1 MIGIEKEGQTLSMIN
16 LINKT
21 RYHDFRDYYDDLEVY
36 YRKTL
41 RETGRED
48 LYDLS
53 LILVGPRTIRTINRD
68 YRGID
73 SETDV
78 ISFASL
84 DSESFDQEERIELG
98 DIFIN
103 RKRVLSQAEEYGHS
117 VKREFLFLYVHGLLH
132 LLGYD
137 HQTKKQEEL
146 MFGLQKKI
154 LGDLR

>member
-1 MIGIEKEGQTLSMIN
+1 MIN